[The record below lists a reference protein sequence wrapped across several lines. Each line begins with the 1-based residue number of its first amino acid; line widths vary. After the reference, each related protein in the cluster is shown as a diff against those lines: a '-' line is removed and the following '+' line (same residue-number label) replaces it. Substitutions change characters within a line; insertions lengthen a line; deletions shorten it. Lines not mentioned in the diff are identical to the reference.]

1 MSKRIEKTIA
11 FLREQF
17 DNSPYYKTNPEDKE
31 YRYEHSIRTASI
43 AKLIAREEELDEE
56 GLILGCLLHDISY
69 RETFHSKEDHINH
82 GRTSARIARDFL
94 ETLDLDK
101 KLLNEICF
109 GIAIH
114 VDGKADFDG
123 GYTPFARSIG
133 DCDNLDRFD
142 VYRLYESLKYACLEV
157 MTLESKLSFVQ
168 NRIEHLKKI
177 LYIEMGT
184 RTAET
189 MWKEKIE
196 FQITYMNLLLKQ
208 LNNSR
213 ENSLLIE

>member
-31 YRYEHSIRTASI
+31 YRYEHSIRTANI
-43 AKLIAREEELDEE
+43 AKLIAREEGLDEE

-69 RETFHSKEDHINH
+69 RETFHSKEDHIDH

-94 ETLDLDK
+94 EPLDLDE

-123 GYTPFARSIG
+123 EYTPFAMSIG

-142 VYRLYESLKYACLEV
+142 VYRLYESLKYACLET
-157 MTLESKLSFVQ
+157 MALESKLSFVK
-168 NRIEHLKKI
+168 NRIEHLKK
-177 LYIEMGT
+177 LLHIEMGT
-184 RTAET
+184 KTAEKL
-189 MWKEKIE
+189 WKEKIE
-196 FQITYMNLLLKQ
+196 FQITYMDLLLKQ
-208 LNNSR
+208 LNNSK
-213 ENSLLIE
+213 ENSLFIE